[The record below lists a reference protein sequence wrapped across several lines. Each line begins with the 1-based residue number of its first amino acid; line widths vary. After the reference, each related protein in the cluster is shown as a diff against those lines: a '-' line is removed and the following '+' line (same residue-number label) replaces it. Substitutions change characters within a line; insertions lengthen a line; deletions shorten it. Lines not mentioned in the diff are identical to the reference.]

1 MLSHMFFL
9 ASSHTKNT
17 KSEKTNKH
25 TIWLIY
31 PKKRFEHMLFSKV
44 IIIAFA
50 HKKKFLKKLKRKQF
64 QNRYQLL
71 GTCTHS
77 STRTNRYHTKY
88 INHKKSCPSESN
100 PFYWMFYETCRLWAY
115 FGIYLPRMLV
125 RFGFVCWFHYIL

>member
-1 MLSHMFFL
+1 MFFL

-50 HKKKFLKKLKRKQF
+50 HKKKFLKKTHELSHEVNQS
-64 QNRYQLL
+64 QEELSIGEQSILL
-71 GTCTHS
+71 
-77 STRTNRYHTKY
+77 YV
-88 INHKKSCPSESN
+88 
-100 PFYWMFYETCRLWAY
+100 L
-115 FGIYLPRMLV
+115 
-125 RFGFVCWFHYIL
+125 

>member
-1 MLSHMFFL
+1 MFFL

-50 HKKKFLKKLKRKQF
+50 HKKKLLKKLKRKQF
-64 QNRYQLL
+64 QNRYQLRNL
-71 GTCTHS
+71 
-77 STRTNRYHTKY
+77 Y
-88 INHKKSCPSESN
+88 
-100 PFYWMFYETCRLWAY
+100 PFQYQNQQISHE
-115 FGIYLPRMLV
+115 V
-125 RFGFVCWFHYIL
+125 NQ

>member
-50 HKKKFLKKLKRKQF
+50 
-64 QNRYQLL
+64 N
-71 GTCTHS
+71 
-77 STRTNRYHTKY
+77 
-88 INHKKSCPSESN
+88 KSIDIIL
-100 PFYWMFYETCRLWAY
+100 FY
-115 FGIYLPRMLV
+115 V
-125 RFGFVCWFHYIL
+125 SVCGVIIDFK